1 MREPYHRV
9 GCTPSLAAARRLPE
23 WLCPIGTAI
32 LWLFFSSF
40 LCFNRL
46 AGAHVDVQVDVF
58 GAGLG
63 AAGHTYI
70 MGMGKYIESIAFSI

>member
-1 MREPYHRV
+1 
-9 GCTPSLAAARRLPE
+9 
-23 WLCPIGTAI
+23 
-32 LWLFFSSF
+32 

-46 AGAHVDVQVDVF
+46 AGAHVNVQVDVF